1 MTLWDK
7 LEHIRKE
14 TTNQEIDIIL
24 FYNNIPITDRMD
36 LASFRLN
43 ISLFILDL
51 DEEQYE
57 IIEPVKFSQMKY
69 LDIYLK
75 KEVFEYDIREINN
88 NRN

>member
-7 LEHIRKE
+7 LEYIRKE
-14 TTNQEIDIIL
+14 TTDQEIDIIL

-69 LDIYLK
+69 LDIHLK
-75 KEVFEYDIREINN
+75 KEVFE
-88 NRN
+88 

>member
-7 LEHIRKE
+7 LEYIRKE
-14 TTNQEIDIIL
+14 TTDQEIDIIL

-57 IIEPVKFSQMKY
+57 IIESVKFSQMKY
-69 LDIYLK
+69 LDIHLK
-75 KEVFEYDIREINN
+75 KEVFE
-88 NRN
+88 

>member
-7 LEHIRKE
+7 LEYIRKE
-14 TTNQEIDIIL
+14 TTEQEIDIML

-51 DEEQYE
+51 EENQYE
-57 IIEPVKFSQMKY
+57 IKEPNKFSQMRY

-75 KEVFEYDIREINN
+75 KEVFK
-88 NRN
+88 

>member
-75 KEVFEYDIREINN
+75 KEVFEYDIREN
-88 NRN
+88 

>member
-75 KEVFEYDIREINN
+75 KVVFE
-88 NRN
+88 

>member
-14 TTNQEIDIIL
+14 TTNQEINIIL

-75 KEVFEYDIREINN
+75 KEVFE
-88 NRN
+88 

>member
-75 KEVFEYDIREINN
+75 KEVFEYDIREINK

>member
-57 IIEPVKFSQMKY
+57 IIEPFKFSQMKY

-75 KEVFEYDIREINN
+75 KEVFE
-88 NRN
+88 

>member
-14 TTNQEIDIIL
+14 TTEQEIDIML

-36 LASFRLN
+36 LATFRLN

-51 DEEQYE
+51 EEEQYE
-57 IIEPVKFSQMKY
+57 IKEPIKFSQMRY
-69 LDIYLK
+69 LDVYLN
-75 KEVFEYDIREINN
+75 KEVFE
-88 NRN
+88 

>member
-75 KEVFEYDIREINN
+75 KEVFE
-88 NRN
+88 

>member
-36 LASFRLN
+36 FASFRLN

>member
-75 KEVFEYDIREINN
+75 KDVFE
-88 NRN
+88 

>member
-14 TTNQEIDIIL
+14 NTNQEIDIIL
-24 FYNNIPITDRMD
+24 LYNNIPITDRMD

-75 KEVFEYDIREINN
+75 KDVFE
-88 NRN
+88 